1 MAAVG
6 SGLVLDVAIAATFG
20 AGAATDAFFVAAR
33 LPLGLVA
40 VVMIGANQALVPSIS
55 TWLERHG
62 EEPTWRLVSIL
73 LSATL
78 AGGLLLAGLSAIL
91 AGPLMALTAPGLTD
105 ARTAVAASLARVLF
119 LVVPLVAGAEV
130 LRALLN
136 ARYSFVIPAGMN
148 VIMNG
153 LAAGVVLGIGGTINV
168 VAWAYVAGAAAQ
180 LVFMFVAAR
189 LRGFRYRPTLAV
201 REPEIVATGRL
212 MIRPLIGGAA
222 NPLARV
228 GEQMFVSF
236 LPSGALTILN
246 YGYRLISAIG
256 GTVLFR
262 SVTIALVPR
271 LTTATVRRDEEEIH
285 SITRLGARVM
295 LLVAIPLTAFMAVL
309 AEPAALLVFRRQNFT
324 RDAAVLLGVV
334 LAVYSASLVGSA
346 LQRAMLAPFFARL
359 DTRTPLRNTF
369 YGVAANL
376 LFLPVCVL
384 PFGRHENAIIGVAIA
399 YSLAQYVNLAH
410 AWYRMRRDIGVRLR
424 GIGPSAL
431 RLGGASVLSGAAMW
445 GLSRALALTEPMH
458 RGELL
463 LKIAGVGAV
472 GLVILA
478 ASLAVLG
485 ASEVR
490 ALIRIRRSPAAEIG
504 AGEDV
509 DR

>member
-1 MAAVG
+1 
-6 SGLVLDVAIAATFG
+6 
-20 AGAATDAFFVAAR
+20 
-33 LPLGLVA
+33 
-40 VVMIGANQALVPSIS
+40 
-55 TWLERHG
+55 
-62 EEPTWRLVSIL
+62 
-73 LSATL
+73 
-78 AGGLLLAGLSAIL
+78 
-91 AGPLMALTAPGLTD
+91 
-105 ARTAVAASLARVLF
+105 
-119 LVVPLVAGAEV
+119 
-130 LRALLN
+130 
-136 ARYSFVIPAGMN
+136 
-148 VIMNG
+148 
-153 LAAGVVLGIGGTINV
+153 
-168 VAWAYVAGAAAQ
+168 
-180 LVFMFVAAR
+180 
-189 LRGFRYRPTLAV
+189 
-201 REPEIVATGRL
+201 
-212 MIRPLIGGAA
+212 
-222 NPLARV
+222 
-228 GEQMFVSF
+228 
-236 LPSGALTILN
+236 LN

-271 LTTATVRRDEEEIH
+271 LTTATVRRDDEEIH

-376 LFLPVCVL
+376 LLLPVCVL

-463 LKIAGVGAV
+463 LKIAGVGVV
-472 GLVILA
+472 GLVALA